1 MFFPLCIFRTED
13 GTLIARSPLIDP
25 SIKFDGKTTD
35 ELIANVRETLPL
47 ISIKPFL
54 DMQDVINKA
63 GPEFEGGEWLAMQA
77 AAPDEPD
84 ETKPVNVSFRE
95 RLIIKIDRARRSAG
109 LTRSRWLAEAAAEK
123 LSRGM

>member
-35 ELIANVRETLPL
+35 ALIANVRETLPL
-47 ISIKPFL
+47 ISIKPFF
-54 DMQDVINKA
+54 DMQDVIDNA
-63 GPEFEGGEWLAMQA
+63 GPEFAGGEWIAMQA
-77 AAPDEPD
+77 DAPDEPD
-84 ETKPVNVSFRE
+84 KQQIVNLSLRK